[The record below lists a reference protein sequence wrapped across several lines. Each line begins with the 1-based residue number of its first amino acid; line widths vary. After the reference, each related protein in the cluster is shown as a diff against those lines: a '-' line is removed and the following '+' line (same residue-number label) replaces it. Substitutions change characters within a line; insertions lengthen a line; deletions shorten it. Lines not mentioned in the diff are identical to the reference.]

1 VHLGEADV
9 GEKRLV
15 GLGVARDEGGRS
27 GGDLLVHARPGLQ
40 VEVGHRSDRRP
51 LHTLPDLGHGNTG
64 LGEQGIGAVGG
75 LIGSVLDAVPL
86 VQALVGREPAFF
98 VADVPL
104 AEGAGGIAGV
114 GEQLA
119 QGVLPGGEPVVALGE
134 QLAQGVLPGGEPVVA
149 LAGQG
154 HAAVAGPDGQ
164 ALSSSPSSQPRK
176 VSPTRHGGSKR

>member
-119 QGVLPGGEPVVALGE
+119 QGVLPGGEPVVAL
-134 QLAQGVLPGGEPVVA
+134 
-149 LAGQG
+149 AGQG